1 MSDASD
7 LPDELLMAY
16 VDGELPPSEAE
27 RIADRLAVDP
37 EARARADMFAQTHA
51 LVGQAFASVARDP
64 VPERL
69 LVAARGQRTSTT
81 AAPAA
86 SSALPA
92 ERAANVM
99 PFPPRAAATGG
110 PRWRPL
116 ALAAS
121 IAALLA
127 GGVGYLAGQ
136 AGVAPRGSGALAF
149 DLAAPIVLAAMAS
162 MPDGTSRDVERLTL
176 TLTGTYRMND
186 GRLCRTFDASAAA
199 LPERSLALACHEG
212 AAWRLTALFPVDA
225 ADPNALRPA
234 GASNALDAVLDAGGA
249 GEALSRS
256 EVDRLIGT
264 GWRP

>member
-27 RIADRLAVDP
+27 RIADRLAIDP
-37 EARARADMFAQTHA
+37 EARARADMFARTHA
-51 LVGQAFASVARDP
+51 LVGQAFASVAREP

-69 LVAARGQRTSTT
+69 LAAARGPK
-81 AAPAA
+81 ALDA
-86 SSALPA
+86 SATIVPLPS
-92 ERAANVM
+92 
-99 PFPPRAAATGG
+99 RAAATGG

-149 DLAAPIVLAAMAS
+149 DLAAPTVLAAMAS
-162 MPDGTSRDVERLTL
+162 MPDGTSRDVERVTL

-186 GRLCRTFDASAAA
+186 GRLCRTFDATIAA

-256 EVDRLIGT
+256 EVDRLIAT